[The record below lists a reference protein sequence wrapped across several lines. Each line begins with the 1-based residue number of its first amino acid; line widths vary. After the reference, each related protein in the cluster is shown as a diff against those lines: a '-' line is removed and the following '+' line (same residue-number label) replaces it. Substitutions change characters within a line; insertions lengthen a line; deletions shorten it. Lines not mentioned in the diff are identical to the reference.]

1 MPRTKKAAVSTAD
14 AQPVELGELKKIV
27 DEFMDRYTQLDNELE
42 LLKEDQK
49 NIVEEFS
56 DRLDIKTL
64 KQAIRS
70 VKIRKKV
77 DHKDTFDNFC
87 EILDQR
93 ESV

>member
-1 MPRTKKAAVSTAD
+1 MPKQKIEAD
-14 AQPVELGELKKIV
+14 RQPVELGELKKIV
-27 DEFMDRYTQLDNELE
+27 DEFMDRFTTVENELD

-49 NIVEEFS
+49 NLIDEYS

-77 DHKDTFDNFC
+77 EHKDAFDSFV
-87 EILDQR
+87 EILDNR
-93 ESV
+93 ENI